1 MINAEIIEFVQTK
14 FGVTLKDKQLH
25 IINMLCESP
34 HKNVF
39 AFWPTG
45 FGKSMLYEGRSISS
59 RTNNPNSTTVN
70 HTILTVVLLFNIV
83 SLQFNTVFPS
93 FYKFIETCS
102 IEVFVGCT

>member
-1 MINAEIIEFVQTK
+1 MINAEIIKFVQTK

-45 FGKSMLYEGRSISS
+45 FGKSMLYILPPMLQDEVTVACVVIKLHELQVITSTIH
-59 RTNNPNSTTVN
+59 RTTNC
-70 HTILTVVLLFNIV
+70 
-83 SLQFNTVFPS
+83 LQTPLYHAV
-93 FYKFIETCS
+93 C
-102 IEVFVGCT
+102 